1 MPVIRASVCKFAA
14 SKICLKVHLL
24 PLVNRGG
31 AERFSHASNLEKTL
45 SKSKEILSKI
55 PALLFVRTSLSSTST
70 QTSYSDSLF
79 LFPSVLVP
87 HDENNGF
94 LEIFGVNV
102 QKSAQQ

>member
-45 SKSKEILSKI
+45 SKSKESRL
-55 PALLFVRTSLSSTST
+55 
-70 QTSYSDSLF
+70 YF
-79 LFPSVLVP
+79 LFALHLVQP
-87 HDENNGF
+87 QLRQVIQTPCF
-94 LEIFGVNV
+94 CFQVF
-102 QKSAQQ
+102 